1 MYNLRIPGA
10 LAFVHG
16 RPLESV
22 RKRDGSRVTSLE
34 NVINRKN
41 HYQGNFN
48 YLSSQLCKNN

>member
-10 LAFVHG
+10 LPFVHG

-34 NVINRKN
+34 NIINRKN
-41 HYQGNFN
+41 HYQGNLVLN
-48 YLSSQLCKNN
+48 YVKMIKII